1 LFSIIGKLSLRYEL
15 KPQNNKNS
23 NLICKFAFLNQNSN
37 KQTMALQSINP
48 TTTKAWQE
56 LQKHFQEMQTA
67 SMKTMF
73 QEDSN
78 RTEKFHIQ
86 WNDFLVDYSKNIIN
100 QQTIDLLLQL
110 AEEVNLKDAI
120 SQYFKGD
127 SINQTENR
135 AVLHTALRANESDS
149 VLVDNQNVIP
159 EIFEVKAKIK
169 IFTNEVVN
177 GDRKGFTGKEFTDIV
192 NIGIGG
198 SDLGPAMVVEALQF
212 YKNHLNVHFVS
223 NVDGDH
229 VQEIIKKLN
238 PETTLFVIVSKT
250 FTTQETLT
258 NSETIRK
265 WFLKSASQ
273 DDVAKHFVAVSTNI
287 KNVTEF
293 GINPE
298 NVFPMWD
305 WVGGR
310 FSLWS
315 AVGLSISLAV
325 GFDNFDKL
333 LKGANDMDNHF
344 KSATFDKNIPIVLA
358 LLSIWYNNFFG
369 AESEALIPYTQ
380 YLQKLAPYLQQ
391 GIMESNGKSI
401 GRDGK
406 PVNYQTGTII
416 WGEPGTNSQHA
427 FFQLIHQGTK
437 LIPTDFI
444 GFVKPLYGD
453 KDHHDKL
460 MSNFFAQTEALLNG
474 KTSEQVQAEFDK
486 QNLSIDKTEY
496 LRPFK
501 VFAGNKPTNTLL
513 INKLTPE
520 TLGALVAMYEH
531 KIFVQGVIWNIF
543 SYDQWGV
550 ELGKQ
555 LANAVLEEINSKEI
569 KNHDG
574 STTFLLKHFIKQ

>member
-1 LFSIIGKLSLRYEL
+1 
-15 KPQNNKNS
+15 
-23 NLICKFAFLNQNSN
+23 
-37 KQTMALQSINP
+37 MALQNINP
-48 TTTKAWQE
+48 TQTQAWKNLE
-56 LQKHFQEMQTA
+56 NHFE
-67 SMKTMF
+67 SMKNNGIKEMF
-73 QEDSN
+73 QKDNN
-78 RTEKFHIQ
+78 RAAQFHIR
-86 WNDFLVDYSKNIIN
+86 WNDFLVDFSKNNISSE
-100 QQTIDLLLQL
+100 TMRLLVDLANEAQ
-110 AEEVNLKDAI
+110 LKDAI
-120 SQYFKGD
+120 SKYFEGD
-127 SINQTENR
+127 TINQTENR
-135 AVLHTALRANESDS
+135 AVLHTALRAPASANIKVGGIN
-149 VLVDNQNVIP
+149 VLP
-159 EIFEVKAKIK
+159 EIFEVKNKIK
-169 IFTNEVVN
+169 AFTNEIVN
-177 GDRKGFTGKEFTDIV
+177 GVRKGYTGKAFTDIV

-198 SDLGPAMVVEALQF
+198 SDLGPAMVVEALQY
-212 YKNHLNVHFVS
+212 YKNHLHVHFVS

-229 VQEIIKKLN
+229 VNEIIKKLN

-265 WFLKSASQ
+265 WFLQSATQ
-273 DDVAKHFVAVSTNI
+273 DDVAKHFVAVSTNL
-287 KNVTEF
+287 KNVTAF
-293 GINPE
+293 GIDAN

-315 AVGLSISLAV
+315 AVGLTISLAV

-333 LKGANDMDNHF
+333 LKGANQMDDHF
-344 KSATFDKNIPIVLA
+344 KTADFDQNIPVVLA

-391 GIMESNGKSI
+391 GIMESNGKSV

-444 GFVKPLYGD
+444 GFVEPLYGNQ
-453 KDHHDKL
+453 DHHDKL

-474 KTSEQVQAEFDK
+474 KTQEQVQSEFDN
-486 QNLSIDKTEY
+486 QNATQETADF

-501 VFAGNKPTNTLL
+501 VFSGNKPTNTLL
-513 INKLTPE
+513 IQKLTPE
-520 TLGALVAMYEH
+520 SLGALIALYEH

-555 LANAVLEEINSKEI
+555 LANTILDEINTKTVKS
-569 KNHDG
+569 HDS
-574 STTFLLKHFIKQ
+574 STAFLLNHFLKNK

>member
-1 LFSIIGKLSLRYEL
+1 
-15 KPQNNKNS
+15 
-23 NLICKFAFLNQNSN
+23 
-37 KQTMALQSINP
+37 MALQSINP
-48 TTTKAWQE
+48 TQTQAWKK
-56 LQKHFQEMQTA
+56 LQTHFETMKNVQMQHLFA
-67 SMKTMF
+67 N
-73 QEDSN
+73 EPA
-78 RTEKFHIQ
+78 RAEKMHIEWQ
-86 WNDFLVDYSKNIIN
+86 DFLVDYSKNIISKE
-100 QQTIDLLLQL
+100 TISLLHEL
-110 AEEVNLKDAI
+110 ANEAQLKDAI
-120 SQYFKGD
+120 TKYFEGD
-127 SINQTENR
+127 IINQTENR
-135 AVLHTALRANESDS
+135 AVLHTALRAKENAS
-149 VLVDNQNVIP
+149 VQVDGVNVMP
-159 EIFEVKAKIK
+159 EIYSVKNKIK
-169 IFTNEVVN
+169 NFSNEIIS
-177 GDRKGFTGKEFTDIV
+177 GQRKGFTGKTFTDVV

-198 SDLGPAMVVEALQF
+198 SDLGPAMIVEALQY
-212 YKNHLNVHFVS
+212 YKNDLNVHFVS

-229 VQEIIKKLN
+229 VNEIIKKVN

-250 FTTQETLT
+250 FTTQETLS
-258 NSETIRK
+258 NAETIRS
-265 WFLKSASQ
+265 WFLQSATQ
-273 DDVAKHFVAVSTNI
+273 EDVAKHFVAVSTNI
-287 KNVTEF
+287 QKVTEF

-298 NVFPMWD
+298 NIFPMWD

-325 GFDNFDKL
+325 GFDHFDQL
-333 LKGANDMDNHF
+333 LQGAHEMDEHF
-344 KSATFDKNIPIVLA
+344 KNESFDKNIPVTLA

-444 GFVKPLYGD
+444 GFKESLYGN

-460 MSNFFAQTEALLNG
+460 MSNFFAQTEALLMG
-474 KTSEQVQAEFDK
+474 KTEAQVQAEFDK
-486 QNLSIDKTEY
+486 QGISGDKANFLLPY
-496 LRPFK
+496 K
-501 VFAGNKPTNTLL
+501 VFSGNKPTNTLL
-513 INKLTPE
+513 IQKLTPA
-520 TLGALVAMYEH
+520 TLGALVALYEH

-555 LANAVLEEINSKEI
+555 LATSILDEIVSNAQQMHDNST
-569 KNHDG
+569 
-574 STTFLLKHFIKQ
+574 SFLLKKYRS